1 MTKYPKLLIE
11 FWGDE
16 MKHLGTLEIETDRL
30 KLRKFKDGD
39 AQAMFNN
46 WAKDKEVTKFLT
58 WPTHKSVEVTESLLS
73 DWINSYSDNKFYQ
86 WAIVLKENGDEP
98 IGSISV
104 VGMREE
110 IDMVQIGYCIGR
122 KWWQQ
127 GITSE
132 AFKGIIKFLIEE
144 VGVKRIETHHD
155 LNNPNSGKVMLK
167 CGLQYEGTLRKADIN
182 NQGICDI
189 AIYGLLAE
197 DYYANK

>member
-1 MTKYPKLLIE
+1 
-11 FWGDE
+11 

-73 DWINSYSDNKFYQ
+73 EWIKNYSDNKFYQ